1 MVIYIDSTL
10 FVFVTAIISKGLG
23 INESIQICEGAI
35 LLCTDPRFPLYY
47 VCESNS
53 RLQA

>member
-1 MVIYIDSTL
+1 MVIYVDSTL

-23 INESIQICEGAI
+23 INDSIQICEGAI
-35 LLCTDPRFPLYY
+35 LLCTGPRFLLYY

-53 RLQA
+53 QFQA